1 MKVFMPVYFTLG
13 GVATLLVNY
22 LCTRINLIR
31 SLLISISPAL
41 LPIGIVLII
50 VGGLSLAF
58 FIKRAGWHN
67 YFYSLTDT
75 LDLRSYLKQQATVND
90 FTGDKRQDLVK
101 SYYNSSLIETYIEYR
116 KDNATVKL
124 CIPNNVEAKKKLDGY
139 LTDAKQKV
147 QNMVKA
153 KSYIWSNWTQDGD
166 YYVMTGMP
174 RQP

>member
-41 LPIGIVLII
+41 LLIGIVLII

-58 FIKRAGWHN
+58 FIKRVGWRN

-101 SYYNSSLIETYIEYR
+101 SYYNSSLIETYVEYR

-124 CIPNNVEAKKKLDGY
+124 SIPNNVEAKKKLDGY